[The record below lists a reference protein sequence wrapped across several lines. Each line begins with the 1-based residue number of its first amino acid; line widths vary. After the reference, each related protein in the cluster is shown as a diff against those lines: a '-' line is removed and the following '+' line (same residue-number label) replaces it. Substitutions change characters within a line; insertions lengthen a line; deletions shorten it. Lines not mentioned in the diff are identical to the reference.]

1 MDKYKRYYGIIA
13 FIGVVAVLLLVSYNL
28 IVPKINDF
36 NNKKSQVEKMEKDLA
51 GLQSKLQIVK
61 RKIEQIKNSIMTSQK
76 KIYYPLE
83 ADLGNDTL
91 FFTLYSDLVEMVHA
105 NSVKIKSIEYTPN
118 PDNDNFV
125 KFGKDVYFV
134 CDVDMELVSNY
145 VNLGKLIQDIYQYPY
160 YIKINNLSVRPYEKD
175 KKILLSTL
183 SLRLYAHT
191 EPEEQS
197 AAGAG
202 DVAVD
207 LPMGKPSV
215 PAAKPAGAKA
225 Q

>member
-1 MDKYKRYYGIIA
+1 MEKYRRYYGVFA
-13 FIGVVAVLLLVSYNL
+13 LIGAIVILFFVSYKL
-28 IVPKINDF
+28 IVPKINDI
-36 NNKKSQVEKMEKDLA
+36 NSASSRITSQEKKLSELE
-51 GLQSKLQIVK
+51 SKLKIVK
-61 RKIEQIKNSIMTSQK
+61 NKIAKIKSSIMTSQK

-91 FFTLYSDLVEMVHA
+91 FFTLYSDMVEMVHA
-105 NSVKIKSIEYTPN
+105 NSVKIKSIDYSPN
-118 PDNDNFV
+118 PESDAFV

-134 CDVDMELVSNY
+134 CDVNMELISNY

-191 EPEEQS
+191 SPEETTGDS
-197 AAGAG
+197 AS
-202 DVAVD
+202 VD
-207 LPMGKPSV
+207 LPMGQAGEAAAIPS
-215 PAAKPAGAKA
+215 A